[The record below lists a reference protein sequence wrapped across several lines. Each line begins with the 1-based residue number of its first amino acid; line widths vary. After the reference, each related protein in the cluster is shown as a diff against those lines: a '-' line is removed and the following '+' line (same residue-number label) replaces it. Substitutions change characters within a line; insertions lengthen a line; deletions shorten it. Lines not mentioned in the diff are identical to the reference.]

1 MEIYIKLFE
10 VVFPVFFVVGI
21 GYYLGK
27 KNPKIDTKFIT
38 NFAANIG
45 TPAMVIYAVTST
57 GINFEIFKDYF
68 WYYLLAIICF
78 SIVGIINLFLIN
90 TKDIIRELPPLIFP
104 NTGNMGLPICLFAYG
119 SQGLG
124 VSASIT
130 SLIILMHFTV
140 GVFLA
145 DRKFNLDVIIKN
157 PPFYAIIFSAI
168 VLFYEIDMPVF
179 VINTT
184 EWLMYATI
192 FLILMSLGI
201 ALTRL
206 KVFSLNK
213 AVISSI
219 TRMFIGPLIGIGLI
233 WFFDLEGFAAG
244 VLLIQCSMPSAVLN
258 YLVGSIYSPKKVV
271 DSVAS
276 TIVVSTLMS
285 FITIPIVVYFALR
298 YFS

>member
-57 GINFEIFKDYF
+57 GINFEIFIDYF

-184 EWLMYATI
+184 EWLMYVTI

-276 TIVVSTLMS
+276 TIVVSTVMS

>member
-10 VVFPVFFVVGI
+10 VVFPVFFVIGI

-57 GINFEIFKDYF
+57 GINFEIFRDYF
-68 WYYLLAIICF
+68 WYYLLAILSF
-78 SIVGIINLFLIN
+78 SIVGIINLYLIK

-104 NTGNMGLPICLFAYG
+104 NTGNMGLPMCMFAYG

-157 PPFYAIIFSAI
+157 PPFYAIIFSSV
-168 VLFYEIDMPVF
+168 VLFYEIEMPVF

-184 EWLMYATI
+184 EWLMYTTI

-206 KVFSLNK
+206 KVFSFNK
-213 AVISSI
+213 ALISSF
-219 TRMFIGPLIGIGLI
+219 TRMFIGPLIGVGLI
-233 WFFDLEGFAAG
+233 WIFNLKGFAAG

-276 TIVVSTLMS
+276 TIVVSTIMS

>member
-10 VVFPVFFVVGI
+10 VVFPVFFVIGI

-57 GINFEIFKDYF
+57 GINFEIFRDYF
-68 WYYLLAIICF
+68 WYYLLAILSF
-78 SIVGIINLFLIN
+78 SIVGIINLYLIK

-104 NTGNMGLPICLFAYG
+104 NTGNMGLPICMFAYG

-157 PPFYAIIFSAI
+157 PPFYAIIFSAV
-168 VLFYEIDMPVF
+168 VLFYEIKMPVF

-184 EWLMYATI
+184 EWLMYTTI

-206 KVFSLNK
+206 KVFSFNK
-213 AVISSI
+213 ALISSF

-233 WFFDLEGFAAG
+233 LIFNLKGFAAG

-276 TIVVSTLMS
+276 TIVVSTIMS

>member
-57 GINFEIFKDYF
+57 GINFEIFRDYF

-206 KVFSLNK
+206 KVFSLNN

-233 WFFDLEGFAAG
+233 WFFNLEGFAAG

>member
-57 GINFEIFKDYF
+57 GITFDIFRDYF

-78 SIVGIINLFLIN
+78 SIVGIINLYLIK

-104 NTGNMGLPICLFAYG
+104 NTGNMGLPICMFAYG

-145 DRKFNLDVIIKN
+145 DRKFNLDVILKN
-157 PPFYAIIFSAI
+157 PPFYAIIFSAL
-168 VLFYEIDMPVF
+168 VLFYEIKMPVF

-184 EWLMYATI
+184 EWLMYTTI

-206 KVFSLNK
+206 KVFSVNK
-213 AVISSI
+213 AIISSFI
-219 TRMFIGPLIGIGLI
+219 RMFIGPLIGIMLI
-233 WFFDLEGFAAG
+233 WLFDLRGFAAG

>member
-57 GINFEIFKDYF
+57 GINFEIFRDYF

-157 PPFYAIIFSAI
+157 PPFYAIIFSSI

-184 EWLMYATI
+184 EWLMYVTI

-276 TIVVSTLMS
+276 TIVVSTVMS

>member
-1 MEIYIKLFE
+1 MEIYVKLFE
-10 VVFPVFFVVGI
+10 VIFPVFFVIGI

-27 KNPKIDTKFIT
+27 NNPKIDTKFIT

-57 GINFEIFKDYF
+57 GITFDIFKDYF

-78 SIVGIINLFLIN
+78 SVVGIINLYLIK
-90 TKDIIRELPPLIFP
+90 TRDIVRELPPLIFP
-104 NTGNMGLPICLFAYG
+104 NTGNMGLPICMFAYG
-119 SQGLG
+119 SEGLG

-157 PPFYAIIFSAI
+157 PPFYAIIFSAT
-168 VLFYEIDMPVF
+168 VLFYDIKMPVF

-184 EWLMYATI
+184 EWLMYTTI

-206 KVFSLNK
+206 KVFSFNK
-213 AVISSI
+213 ALISSF

-233 WFFDLEGFAAG
+233 WIFNLKGFAAG

-276 TIVVSTLMS
+276 TIVVSTIMS

>member
-10 VVFPVFFVVGI
+10 VLFPVFFVVGI

-27 KNPKIDTKFIT
+27 KNPKIDTSFIT

-45 TPAMVIYAVTST
+45 TPAMIIYSLNP
-57 GINFEIFKDYF
+57 INISFEIFKSYF
-68 WYYLLAIICF
+68 GYYFIAIVAF
-78 SIVGIINLFLIN
+78 SIVGIIILYLQN
-90 TKDIIRELPPLIFP
+90 TKDIIRELPPLAMP

-124 VSASIT
+124 VSAAISA
-130 SLIILMHFTV
+130 LIILSHFTY

-145 DRKFNLDVIIKN
+145 ARKFSLDVIIKS
-157 PPFYAIIFSAI
+157 PPFYAIIIA
-168 VLFYEIDMPVF
+168 VF
-179 VINTT
+179 FLYYDFPLPGFVENTT
-184 EWLMYATI
+184 FLLMYATI

-206 KVFSLNK
+206 KVFSINK
-213 AVISSI
+213 AIFSSI
-219 TRMFIGPLIGIGLI
+219 GRVILGPIIGYFLILY
-233 WFFDLEGFAAG
+233 FELEGFAAG

-258 YLVGSIYSPKKVV
+258 YLVASIYSPKKIV

-285 FITIPIVVYFALR
+285 FITIPIVVFFALK
-298 YFS
+298 YFN